1 MESPTVAMLS
11 PDSDLFGRLGLQLGL
26 YKEQGAAQ
34 EGPRASRQGTGHRA
48 LVDDSF
54 PIFVR

>member
-1 MESPTVAMLS
+1 MLS